1 MFVVYAAMIL
11 WIIVYFKVNEIQYL
25 YDFFGR
31 ECATD
36 NAKQRFGSSTG
47 CINFQTLGISA
58 IASNDLT
65 YIYVFF
71 CIIMCVFFRQAYGLR
86 VSRAFVEKLL
96 KVFALIIYKRPRA
109 CIWCP

>member
-58 IASNDLT
+58 IASNYLT
-65 YIYVFF
+65 NMYGFF
-71 CIIMCVFFRQAYGLR
+71 SIIFFSFDRHMD
-86 VSRAFVEKLL
+86 
-96 KVFALIIYKRPRA
+96 
-109 CIWCP
+109 